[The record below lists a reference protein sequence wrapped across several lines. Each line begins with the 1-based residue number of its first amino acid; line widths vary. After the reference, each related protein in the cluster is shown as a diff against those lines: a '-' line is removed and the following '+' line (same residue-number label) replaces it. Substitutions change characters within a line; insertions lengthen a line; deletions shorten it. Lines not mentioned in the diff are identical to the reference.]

1 MKKKW
6 FWIAVVLMILFGFSI
21 GYWFQRNKN
30 SNTGQTESQTKLK
43 ENTKETA
50 DTDPEESQTESVTEG
65 TEEYR
70 GFVID
75 NVLQSEK
82 EGDIHYNVYI
92 PESYDGTK
100 AYALYFTLPGY
111 EGLYFQG
118 VAANIRSEDFGFEAQ
133 KYNSEMIIVAPQLN
147 DWGETSA
154 DQTIALVEYFLE
166 HYNIDQEKVYA
177 SGYSGGGETM
187 SITDRNRQYRLTRYC
202 MIYMKNRD

>member
-1 MKKKW
+1 M
-6 FWIAVVLMILFGFSI
+6 
-21 GYWFQRNKN
+21 
-30 SNTGQTESQTKLK
+30 ESFLPIEIK
-43 ENTKETA
+43 
-50 DTDPEESQTESVTEG
+50 SSG
-65 TEEYR
+65 
-70 GFVID
+70 
-75 NVLQSEK
+75 
-82 EGDIHYNVYI
+82 

-177 SGYSGGGETM
+177 SGYSSGGETM

>member
-1 MKKKW
+1 M
-6 FWIAVVLMILFGFSI
+6 
-21 GYWFQRNKN
+21 
-30 SNTGQTESQTKLK
+30 
-43 ENTKETA
+43 
-50 DTDPEESQTESVTEG
+50 
-65 TEEYR
+65 
-70 GFVID
+70 ID

-177 SGYSGGGETM
+177 SGYSSGGETM

>member
-6 FWIAVVLMILFGFSI
+6 FWIAVVLMIVFGFSI

-43 ENTKETA
+43 ENTKETGE
-50 DTDPEESQTESVTEG
+50 TYTGITSEEE
-65 TEEYR
+65 
-70 GFVID
+70 ID

-187 SITDRNRQYRLTRYC
+187 SITDRNRQYRLTRHC

>member
-6 FWIAVVLMILFGFSI
+6 FWIADVLMLLLGFSI

-133 KYNSEMIIVAPQLN
+133 TYNSEMIIVAPQLN

-187 SITDRNRQYRLTRYC
+187 SITDRNRQYRLTRHC

>member
-177 SGYSGGGETM
+177 SGYSSGGETM

>member
-43 ENTKETA
+43 ENTKETGETYTGITSEEETETA

-75 NVLQSEK
+75 NVLQSE
-82 EGDIHYNVYI
+82 
-92 PESYDGTK
+92 K

-187 SITDRNRQYRLTRYC
+187 SITDRNRQYRLTRHC

>member
-6 FWIAVVLMILFGFSI
+6 FWIAVVLMIVFGFSI

-133 KYNSEMIIVAPQLN
+133 KCNSEMIIVAPQLN

>member
-6 FWIAVVLMILFGFSI
+6 FWIEVVLMILFGFSI

-166 HYNIDQEKVYA
+166 HYNINQEKVYA

-187 SITDRNRQYRLTRYC
+187 SITDRNRQYRLTRHC